1 MTYKWFALL
10 EISRSSISFRKIKHD
25 FFLLQRK
32 GLIVLSDL
40 KTIPLDSWDHEL
52 WDDFF
57 HMILLC
63 FLNLSFEL

>member
-10 EISRSSISFRKIKHD
+10 ESRSSISFRKSMI